1 MRVEQLSKELRKI
14 VNPYTVFICIGS
26 KTSKL
31 NSAGPEIGS
40 ALESMNYIVYGTK
53 ERPYTSDMLEI
64 IERRHKN
71 ANIIT
76 INCSMA
82 NSMRDVGKIRLKTAS
97 PVSSP
102 IIFESYFDKDKR
114 DEINIKHYLLSICT
128 IPANDTSLLNNDNL
142 ERDSNKNYLL
152 SLLDENISIVKRA
165 IVKAMNYSEKL
176 IEMKE
181 EIQTDEMY
189 LEENIK
195 KIQMKLN
202 KIQDT
207 FNTHRYYK
215 KGEIQQLN
223 ADLNQAQ
230 RLLIQNG
237 NILKKIDDTLCSA
250 IKNID
255 KSIY

>member
-53 ERPYTSDMLEI
+53 ERPYTPDMLET

-128 IPANDTSLLNNDNL
+128 IPANDTSLLNNENL

-152 SLLDENISIVKRA
+152 SLLDENISVVKNA
-165 IVKAMNYSEKL
+165 IVKAMNYSERL
-176 IEMKE
+176 VEMRE
-181 EIQTDEMY
+181 EIQIDEMY

-202 KIQDT
+202 KIQGT

-230 RLLIQNG
+230 RLLIQNE
-237 NILKKIDDTLCSA
+237 NILKKIDDILCSA

>member
-1 MRVEQLSKELRKI
+1 MRIEQLSKELRKI

-53 ERPYTSDMLEI
+53 ERPYTPDMLEV
-64 IERRHKN
+64 IEKRHKN

-97 PVSSP
+97 PVNSP

-114 DEINIKHYLLSICT
+114 DEINIRHYLLSICT
-128 IPANDTSLLNNDNL
+128 IPANDTSLLNNENL
-142 ERDSNKNYLL
+142 ERDSHKNYLIN
-152 SLLDENISIVKRA
+152 LLEENISIVKRA
-165 IVKAMNYSEKL
+165 IVKAMNYTEKL
-176 IEMKE
+176 IEIRE
-181 EIQTDEMY
+181 EILIDKTY
-189 LEENIK
+189 LEENMK
-195 KIQMKLN
+195 KTQMILNGIQGK
-202 KIQDT
+202 
-207 FNTHRYYK
+207 FNVHRYYK
-215 KGEIQQLN
+215 KEEIQQLN
-223 ADLNQAQ
+223 ADLNQSQ
-230 RLLIQNG
+230 RLLIQNE
-237 NILKKIDDTLCSA
+237 NILKEIDDILCSA

>member
-53 ERPYTSDMLEI
+53 ERPYTPDMLET
-64 IERRHKN
+64 IEKRHKN

-97 PVSSP
+97 PVNSP

-114 DEINIKHYLLSICT
+114 DEININHYLLSICT
-128 IPANDTSLLNNDNL
+128 IPANDTSLLNNENL
-142 ERDSNKNYLL
+142 ERDSHKNYLI
-152 SLLDENISIVKRA
+152 SLLDENISVVKSA
-165 IVKAMNYSEKL
+165 IVKAMNYSERL
-176 IEMKE
+176 VEMRE
-181 EIQTDEMY
+181 EIQIDEMY
-189 LEENIK
+189 LEENIN
-195 KIQMKLN
+195 KIQAKLN
-202 KIQDT
+202 KIQGT

-215 KGEIQQLN
+215 KEEIQQLN
-223 ADLNQAQ
+223 ADLNQSQ
-230 RLLIQNG
+230 RLLNQNKS
-237 NILKKIDDTLCSA
+237 ILKKIDDILCSA